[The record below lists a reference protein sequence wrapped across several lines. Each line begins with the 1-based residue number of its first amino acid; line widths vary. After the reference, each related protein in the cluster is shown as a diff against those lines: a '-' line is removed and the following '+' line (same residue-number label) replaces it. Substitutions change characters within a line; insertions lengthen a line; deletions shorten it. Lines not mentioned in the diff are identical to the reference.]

1 MWYSRTPIRASCA
14 SCQLNNG
21 TTQEITEIPIAGR
34 MHRVRAQRNLL
45 NRINLICPVQ
55 SHLQKHFR
63 SSPKQIT
70 SLVAPSRPTKG
81 AARDRHERGAGCDG
95 REGSADERC

>member
-1 MWYSRTPIRASCA
+1 MSFSAAKPPAG
-14 SCQLNNG
+14 Q
-21 TTQEITEIPIAGR
+21 IT
-34 MHRVRAQRNLL
+34 HLVDF
-45 NRINLICPVQ
+45 PVQ
-55 SHLQKHFR
+55 PHLQKHFR